1 MRRCLYRE
9 HGRNKE
15 VVMAGLVPGSHGLAV
30 MQRARR
36 GCPAMTVTFGTYG
49 YQRSSVNTGD
59 FDREQQT
66 IILLFSAFS
75 SSLRKESR

>member
-1 MRRCLYRE
+1 
-9 HGRNKE
+9 
-15 VVMAGLVPGSHGLAV
+15 
-30 MQRARR
+30 
-36 GCPAMTVTFGTYG
+36 MTVTIVTYG